1 MNSGDINVDNIN
13 GIPVMKFKDLNT
25 IINVQYRGYR
35 ATSGFVS
42 LAANNIGGNM
52 NAGTFANSFYGNFR
66 YAMSRSDTSKDKVYG
81 DPLYITTDKLPFN
94 N

>member
-35 ATSGFVS
+35 STSGFVS
-42 LAANNIGGNM
+42 LASNNIGGNM
-52 NAGTFANSFYGNFR
+52 NTGTLADSLYGNVKYTMR
-66 YAMSRSDTSKDKVYG
+66 RSDPNKDKVYS
-81 DPLYITTDKLPFN
+81 DPLYITKDILPFN